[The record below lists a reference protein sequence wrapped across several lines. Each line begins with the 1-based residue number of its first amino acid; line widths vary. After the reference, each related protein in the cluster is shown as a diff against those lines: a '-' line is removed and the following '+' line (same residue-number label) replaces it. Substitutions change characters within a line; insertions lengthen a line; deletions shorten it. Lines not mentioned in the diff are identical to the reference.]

1 MTGRIRKLVV
11 LAVVLIGIIST
22 QSEVMAQDT
31 GPPALRTLAFYT
43 VGGAAGGALLGIAYW
58 ALDPLA
64 PSADLR
70 ASSLQGMGIGVFGGF
85 AFGVLM
91 LNQQAKLLYR
101 QELPSNEFQ
110 GNNADYY
117 NQKFLY
123 SLGPAKKSPPDITL
137 FNYQLKF

>member
-1 MTGRIRKLVV
+1 MTGRIRKLLV

-22 QSEVMAQDT
+22 QSEVMAQDS

-101 QELPSNEFQ
+101 QELPTDEFQ
-110 GNNADYY
+110 GNNAEYY
-117 NQKFLY
+117 NRKFLY
-123 SLGPAKKSPPDITL
+123 SLGPAKKKPADITL